1 MRLVIHHASQ
11 ILTLR
16 GASDAPKQ
24 GEDMSELGLVEN
36 GSIAIAEGKICAV
49 GCKEDIDRF
58 IVDEWDNAGFD
69 VIDAKGKFVMPGLI
83 DPHTHLVYAGSRE
96 YELEM
101 RLSGASY
108 LDVLRAGGGILAST
122 RMTRAATEEQLIKET
137 TKRLD
142 RFLIQGVT
150 TVEAKSGYGLTVEDE
165 CKQLR
170 VAKRL
175 HQMHPVDIVCTFMGG
190 HAVPPEYKEDPE
202 AYVDLI
208 IEEMLPRV
216 AQEGLAEFC
225 DVFCEAGV
233 FTVAQSERILEA
245 AKKVGLRPKIH
256 ADEIESMG
264 GAELAAKVG
273 AISADHLLQASDEGI
288 KKLAESGV
296 IAILLPGTAFYL
308 MASYARARDMIAR
321 GVAVALSTDA
331 NPGSSPTQS
340 LQLIMNLACLN
351 MKMKPAEVVTA
362 TTINAAHA
370 IDRAHEI
377 GSIEV
382 GKQADLVIMNAP
394 NYLFLQYQY
403 GMNLVDT
410 VIKKGHVVV
419 MGGRRVNEV
428 LVS

>member
-1 MRLVIHHASQ
+1 
-11 ILTLR
+11 
-16 GASDAPKQ
+16 
-24 GEDMSELGLVEN
+24 MSELGLVEN
-36 GSIAIAEGKICAV
+36 GSIAIDEGKIRAV
-49 GCKEDIDRF
+49 GSKEEIERF
-58 IVDEWDNAGFD
+58 IEENWCNTGFE

-108 LDVLRAGGGILAST
+108 LDVLKAGGGILAST
-122 RMTRAATEEQLIKET
+122 RMTRAATEEQLMEET
-137 TKRLD
+137 IKRLD
-142 RFLIQGVT
+142 RFLLQGVT

-170 VAKRL
+170 VAKKL
-175 HQMHPVDIVCTFMGG
+175 HEIHPIDMVSTFMGG
-190 HAVPPEYKEDPE
+190 HAVPSEYKEDSE

-208 IEEMLPRV
+208 IKEMLPRV

-233 FTVAQSERILEA
+233 FTVEQSERILEA
-245 AKKVGLRPKIH
+245 GKKVGLRPKIH

-264 GAELAAKVG
+264 GVELAARVG
-273 AISADHLLQASDEGI
+273 AISADHLLQASEEGI
-288 KKLAESGV
+288 KRLAEAGV

-308 MASYARARDMIAR
+308 MASYARARDMISQ

-351 MKMKPAEVVTA
+351 MKMKPAEVITA

-370 IDRAHEI
+370 IGLAHEI

-394 NYLFLQYQY
+394 NYLFLQYHY

-410 VIKKGHVVV
+410 VMKKGQIVVRE
-419 MGGRRVNEV
+419 GRRVDEV